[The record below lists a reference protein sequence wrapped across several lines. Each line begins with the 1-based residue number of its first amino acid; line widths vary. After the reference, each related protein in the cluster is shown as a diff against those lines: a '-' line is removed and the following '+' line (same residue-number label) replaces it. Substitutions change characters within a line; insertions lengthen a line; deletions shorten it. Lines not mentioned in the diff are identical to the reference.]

1 MSGGMVAG
9 VRRCALFGTL
19 LVAVI
24 ALVAA
29 GASARSSGSAST
41 NSLMPGAP
49 IRSGAVTLFA
59 KRARNGQLQVHAT
72 YTVTL
77 KPAPHPLAVDL
88 SISPCNAYL
97 NLLEV
102 PFTGPTVMFQGT
114 ELEHDLTIPG
124 RRKTQRLR
132 LTGIVSS
139 NTSGGVGPF
148 EDPNWTDCALADL
161 YVGGQPVFMENAL
174 AILTVTNAAGA
185 RLSYPTS

>member
-1 MSGGMVAG
+1 MSGGIVAV
-9 VRRCALFGTL
+9 VRRCAFGTL
-19 LVAVI
+19 AVAVF
-24 ALVAA
+24 ALMAA

-41 NSLMPGAP
+41 NTLLPGAP

-88 SISPCNAYL
+88 SVSPCNAYL

-102 PFTGPTVMFQGT
+102 PFTGPTVAFQGAD
-114 ELEHDLTIPG
+114 LEHDLTIPG
-124 RRKTQRLR
+124 RRKTQRLK

-139 NTSGGVGPF
+139 NMRGGVGPF

-161 YVGGQPVFMENAL
+161 YVGGQPVFAENAL
-174 AILTVTNAAGA
+174 VILTVTNAAGV